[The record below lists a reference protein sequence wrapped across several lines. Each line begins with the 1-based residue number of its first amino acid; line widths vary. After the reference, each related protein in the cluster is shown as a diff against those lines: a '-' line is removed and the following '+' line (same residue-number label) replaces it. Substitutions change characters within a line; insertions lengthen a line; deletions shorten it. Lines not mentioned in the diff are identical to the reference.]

1 MGEAK
6 LRIPQHKKIYELLR
20 KHILDGV
27 YKEGDLLPSEN
38 ELCRLHNITRP
49 TVRHAL
55 MQLAHDG
62 LIRKQQ
68 GKGSIVHGLS
78 KDVGILSV
86 YSTTSAL
93 GARNLQTKIIKGPE
107 IRKWPDAFMF
117 NLSKAELDSGC
128 IYMER
133 IRLINGVPLF
143 YDITYL
149 MNLNLPRFCSR
160 SFENKSLFDIMRK
173 HYSIE
178 VMGGQQRFQALL
190 VNSKIADF
198 LQINKGKPVLHLE
211 RKIETNRVNYYIYSE
226 LYCNTENFALFGS
239 F

>member
-20 KHILDGV
+20 KHIVEGV
-27 YKEGDLLPSEN
+27 YKEGDILPSEN

-55 MQLAHDG
+55 MQLANDG
-62 LIRKQQ
+62 LIRKKQ
-68 GKGSIVHGLS
+68 GKGSIVHAMS
-78 KDVGILSV
+78 KDLGILSV

-93 GARNLQTKIIKGPE
+93 GNKKLKTKIINGPL
-107 IRKWPDAFMF
+107 IMKWPDSFMF
-117 NLSKAELDSGC
+117 ELTETEMESGC
-128 IYMER
+128 LYLER
-133 IRLINGVPLF
+133 IRFIDDVPLF

-178 VMGGQQRFQALL
+178 VMGGQQRFQALS
-190 VNSKIADF
+190 VNENIAEF
-198 LQINKGKPVLHLE
+198 LQMKKGKPILHLE
-211 RKIETNRVNYYIYSE
+211 RKIETNRINFYIYSE
-226 LYCNTENFALFGS
+226 LFCNTENFALFGS